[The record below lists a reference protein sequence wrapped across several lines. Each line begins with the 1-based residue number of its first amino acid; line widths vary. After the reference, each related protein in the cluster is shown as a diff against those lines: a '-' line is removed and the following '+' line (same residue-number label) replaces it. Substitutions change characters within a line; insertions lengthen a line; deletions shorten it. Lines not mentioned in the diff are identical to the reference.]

1 MSPEEFLDAGLG
13 EYFRKDSICLV
24 EWPDKAAGYVPPA
37 DLVLTLRHN
46 DDDNGGGGRICVPEA
61 RSEQGLPCL
70 KKLRSTWNAGDAGV
84 S

>member
-37 DLVLTLRHN
+37 DLVLTLRL
-46 DDDNGGGGRICVPEA
+46 DDDGRGRVCVPEA
-61 RSEQGLPCL
+61 RSEEGQSCL
-70 KKLRSTWNAGDAGV
+70 TKLRSAWDAGV